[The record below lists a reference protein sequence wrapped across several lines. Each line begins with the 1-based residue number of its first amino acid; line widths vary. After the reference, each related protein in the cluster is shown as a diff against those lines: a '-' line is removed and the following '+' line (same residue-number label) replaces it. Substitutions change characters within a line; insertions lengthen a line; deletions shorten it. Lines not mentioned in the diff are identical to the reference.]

1 MHVEYNFSLPTW
13 KIKTTSVTFNN
24 NENAKNQPSGPLKSS
39 DNGIELQLQK
49 HLERVSSRPVAAK
62 VPVSL

>member
-24 NENAKNQPSGPLKSS
+24 NENAKN
-39 DNGIELQLQK
+39 
-49 HLERVSSRPVAAK
+49 
-62 VPVSL
+62 